1 MVAVHTVSLGR
12 CLKESELAGDMSTGM
27 MLSPALL
34 DLMER
39 VGLFCSEILFLF
51 HCCRKSVWAV
61 VTSLSV

>member
-12 CLKESELAGDMSTGM
+12 CLKKSELAGDMSTGM

-39 VGLFCSEILFLF
+39 ESLFCSGRDSVLVSIL
-51 HCCRKSVWAV
+51 
-61 VTSLSV
+61 